1 MQHSTTPSPADL
13 RKLIDLIRDV
23 KIAMLTTR
31 AGDGTMHSR
40 PLTTLDSDDF
50 DGTLWFLI
58 AADSEKAQEIARR
71 PQVNLGY
78 SNPDDGKYVSISGVA
93 EIVRDRT
100 RVRELWN
107 PFAKVFF
114 PRGPDDPNLVVL
126 KVDVRS
132 AEYWAS
138 PSSRVER
145 LLGLAKAVLKGDE
158 SALGENRTIDVA
170 H

>member
-1 MQHSTTPSPADL
+1 MHSTSTSSADW

-31 AGDGTMHSR
+31 ASDGTMHSR

-50 DGTLWFLI
+50 DGALWFLI

-78 SNPDDGKYVSISGVA
+78 ANPDDGKYVSVSGVA
-93 EIVRDRT
+93 ELVRDRA
-100 RVRELWN
+100 RVRELWT
-107 PFAKVFF
+107 PIAKVFF

-145 LLGLAKAVLKGDE
+145 LMGMAKAMLKGDE
-158 SALGENRTIDVA
+158 SALGENKTIDAA

>member
-1 MQHSTTPSPADL
+1 MHSTTASSADL
-13 RKLIDLIRDV
+13 QKLIDLIRNV

-31 AGDGTMHSR
+31 AGDGSMHSR
-40 PLTTLDSDDF
+40 PLTTLDLDGF

-58 AADSEKAQEIARR
+58 AADSEKALEIARR

-78 SNPDDGKYVSISGVA
+78 SNPDDGKYVSVSGLA
-93 EIVRDRT
+93 EIVRDRG
-100 RVRELWN
+100 RVRELWT
-107 PFAKVFF
+107 PIAKAFF
-114 PRGPDDPNLVVL
+114 SRGPDDANLVAL

-138 PSSRVER
+138 PSSQVER
-145 LLGLAKAVLKGDE
+145 LLGLAKAVLTRDD
-158 SALGENRTIDVA
+158 SALGDNRTVDVA